1 MRSSFCIRYF
11 PGFWGAIFLGLL
23 FLSPGCSNYLG
34 GKEDKPEVIQFADP
48 KLECLKIFPEN
59 IRKYVLNDLS
69 AEQTR
74 GTITC
79 VQEAAMLFQQKT
91 KGSGGD
97 TYKTDE
103 LRRFFEK
110 YFSKETTV
118 SKELAQELMR
128 FKKAL
133 VGGAEDVISKSE
145 ITQLIKVL
153 EIVKEEAVRLQPS
166 IRVLFLQEKT
176 ATLEEINRTSEAL
189 RQSAMRFV
197 KEVDLANS
205 EYTFEDA
212 KYLLSLFAEYISG
225 GRQVRQFGQVKS
237 LMPLIESL
245 RKLLIGESVRLRG
258 DIEYNRAI
266 NNFVDAHHIF
276 LGIYYRLRFF
286 DFKSSSDVEE
296 VGRFVEKGIILLGN
310 SHQFQSQREVTFA
323 SIDQFLIALQER
335 ELIPKKISAAALQD
349 VYKSMVARNLDPS
362 RHGDVRG
369 LKSIQKIHLDSLLY
383 EFHMWSMK
391 QKWIGSLQYNQQ
403 GLIALDD
410 LIQQAKGLDVKAWLA
425 KMNISESSEIN
436 YLKVAWNEFIR
447 IISSHRAVAFD
458 GEGRFIIDFDT
469 RRYPQSW
476 KNLTQG
482 NIVHLF
488 TRGLMQGFAANS
500 EMSNFDRYM
509 TGATFSDWYREYT
522 LLGVEL
528 KAFDTRSKNAGE
540 RSLLEANLFTKWGNG
555 DARMD
560 FNETYDFLSLLISGG
575 IFVVNQVHEVMA
587 DQQCLLGD
595 LDIFGFPWINEDC
608 FKKAIRENAMKL
620 FANLPH
626 MARYLTQLSAT
637 QFESFYEDLMVAARI
652 SARQGKLETA
662 DIRTFVMMLHYAENL
677 AIQFDQNRDG
687 QLSASELIQ
696 NAPRFFPLMKEIKK
710 GQWPHAVI
718 EKSPDN
724 FWQEVF
730 LYLVVQGEIPDS
742 LSKFGAFEAKRFW
755 NSDWIRNKS
764 DQKFK
769 ANRSSIVRV
778 FRLIKEK

>member
-1 MRSSFCIRYF
+1 MGSRTHSGTWLS
-11 PGFWGAIFLGLL
+11 ATLSIFL
-23 FLSPGCSNYLG
+23 LSPGCSNYLG
-34 GKEDKPEVIQFADP
+34 GKETKPEVIQFTDP
-48 KLECLKIFPEN
+48 KLECLKAFPEN

-79 VQEAAMLFQQKT
+79 IQEAAELFQRKT

-103 LRRFFEK
+103 LRRFFER

-133 VGGAEDVISKSE
+133 VGGEEDVISKSE

-153 EIVKEEAVRLQPS
+153 EVVKEEAVRLQPS
-166 IRVLFLQEKT
+166 IRILFLQEKT
-176 ATLEEINRTSEAL
+176 ATLEEIDRASAAL
-189 RQSAMRFV
+189 RKSALRFV

-225 GRQVRQFGQVKS
+225 GKQVRQFGQVKT

-245 RKLLIGESVRLRG
+245 RRLLIGESVRLRG
-258 DIEYNRAI
+258 DLEYNRAI

-286 DFKSSSDVEE
+286 EFKSSAEIEE
-296 VGRFVEKGIILLGN
+296 VGRFVEKGIALLAS
-310 SHQFQSQREVTFA
+310 SHQFQNQREVTF
-323 SIDQFLIALQER
+323 SSLDQFLMALQDR

-349 VYKSMVARNLDPS
+349 VYKSMVARNFDPG
-362 RHGDVRG
+362 RRGDSRG
-369 LKSIQKIHLDSLLY
+369 LKSIQKIHLDSMLY

-391 QKWIGSLQYNQQ
+391 QKWIGSLSYNSQ
-403 GLIALDD
+403 GLIAMED
-410 LIQQAKGLDVKAWLA
+410 LVRQAKELDVKAWLA
-425 KMNISESSEIN
+425 KMNIYESSEVN
-436 YLKVAWNEFIR
+436 YLQIAWDEFIR
-447 IISSHRAVAFD
+447 FISANRAVAFD
-458 GEGRFIIDFDT
+458 GDGRFVIDYDT
-469 RRYPQSW
+469 KRYPQNW

-482 NIVHLF
+482 NIVHLLA
-488 TRGLMQGFAANS
+488 RGLMQGFAANS
-500 EMSNFDRYM
+500 EMGNFKRYM
-509 TGATFSDWYREYT
+509 TGPTFSDWYKEYN

-555 DARMD
+555 DD
-560 FNETYDFLSLLISGG
+560 QIDYNETYDFLSLLISGG
-575 IFVVNQVHEVMA
+575 LFVVNQVQETMA
-587 DQQCLLGD
+587 DDQCLLGD

-608 FKKAIRENAMKL
+608 FKTSLRKNAIKL
-620 FANLPH
+620 FGNLPH
-626 MARYLTQLSAT
+626 MARYLSRISAT
-637 QFESFYEDLMVAARI
+637 QFESFYEDLMTAARI
-652 SARQGKLETA
+652 SPRQGRLETA

-677 AIQFDQNRDG
+677 TVQFDQNRDG
-687 QLSASELIQ
+687 LLTASELTQ
-696 NAPRFFPLMKEIKK
+696 SAPRFFPLMKQMKRGKWSASVLEKAPEI
-710 GQWPHAVI
+710 
-718 EKSPDN
+718 
-724 FWQEVF
+724 FWQEAF
-730 LYLVVQGEIPDS
+730 LYLVVKGEIPDS
-742 LSKFGAFEAKRFW
+742 LSKFGAFEGKRLW
-755 NSDWIRNKS
+755 NSEWIRNKA
-764 DQKFK
+764 DEKFK

-778 FRLIKEK
+778 FRLIKEQ